1 MCAILTSNPNLTPVA
16 GNVEGK
22 RFVATSSYVFV
33 LPGHTDN
40 LYAVDILAEM
50 MESAMA
56 SSPLENDLGITA
68 PASTLVSAGDFNPP
82 MAPARERFS
91 WALYDFANTVF
102 SMNIA
107 TLYFAAWLVA
117 DLGHSNTLYAIV
129 NGIASALVVVS
140 IPVFGAISDAT
151 QRRKPW
157 VVTFTLLACLSTVL
171 MAILGQTGL
180 PLIGEGIRAVGVS
193 SVTNPGLALIGVLIA
208 FTIANYT
215 YQGAQPFYNAMMSEL
230 VPVDHRGRLSGIG
243 TAFGYIGSIT
253 GVILTF
259 PFFTGSMPLLGAL
272 PDGVTSAL
280 RTVVPFTSHGGRVS
294 TFVPT
299 AILFL
304 LFSLPL
310 FLFCRDHNV
319 FHGRKRV
326 AWREAFRD
334 VGRTLKEAKQ
344 YPGTL
349 RFILTSFLYQD
360 AMGTI
365 IANMALYAIFAMGFT
380 RGSEATLFVILTVPA
395 VIGSFAIGRLV
406 DVFGP
411 KRTLSWVLMAWIVLL
426 VAMIAAPS
434 RTAFWGV
441 GAAIGLIYGGVST
454 AERPLLLSLV
464 PDVEAGRFFSL
475 MVLSSRA
482 AAVVGPFVWALAV
495 DGLKPSFGT
504 GIAYRAGVATVAVG
518 MALAVL
524 MLRGVP
530 DRFTRSTAS

>member
-1 MCAILTSNPNLTPVA
+1 MQGAT
-16 GNVEGK
+16 
-22 RFVATSSYVFV
+22 ATSI
-33 LPGHTDN
+33 TDGE
-40 LYAVDILAEM
+40 AAAGFEVT
-50 MESAMA
+50 
-56 SSPLENDLGITA
+56 PTGDL
-68 PASTLVSAGDFNPP
+68 NPP
-82 MAPARERFS
+82 LAPLRERVS

-117 DLGHSNTLYAIV
+117 DLGHSNTLYAVV

-157 VVTFTLLACLSTVL
+157 VVGFTLAACVSTVV
-171 MAILGQTGL
+171 MAVLGQVGL
-180 PLIGEGIRAVGVS
+180 PLIGEGIKAGASPQLIPPGV
-193 SVTNPGLALIGVLIA
+193 ALFGVLAA

-215 YQGAQPFYNAMMSEL
+215 YQGAQPFYNAMMPEL
-230 VPVDHRGRLSGIG
+230 VPVDHRGRLSGLG
-243 TAFGYIGSIT
+243 TALGYVGSIT

-259 PFFTGSMPLLGAL
+259 PFFTGQMPIVGAV
-272 PDGVTSAL
+272 PDKVVNFL
-280 RTVVPFTSHGGRVS
+280 RTAVPFTTHGGRVS

-299 AILFL
+299 ALLFL

-310 FLFCRDHNV
+310 FFFCRDHNV
-319 FHGRKRV
+319 IHGKKHV

-334 VGRTLKEAKQ
+334 VRDTLGEAKK

-365 IANMALYAIFAMGFT
+365 IANMALYAIFAMGFVK
-380 RGSEATLFVILTVPA
+380 GSEATLFVILTVPA
-395 VIGSFAIGRLV
+395 VIGSYGIGRLV
-406 DVFGP
+406 DRFGP
-411 KRTLSWVLMAWIVLL
+411 KRTLSWVLAGWIVLL
-426 VAMIAAPS
+426 VAMIVAPS
-434 RTAFWGV
+434 RNVFWIV
-441 GAAIGLIYGGVST
+441 GALIGLIYGGVAT

-482 AAVVGPFVWALAV
+482 AAVVGPFIWALAV
-495 DGLKPSFGT
+495 DGLTPSKGVGF
-504 GIAYRAGVATVAVG
+504 AYRAGVVTVAIG
-518 MALAVL
+518 MALAL
-524 MLRGVP
+524 WMLRGVP
-530 DRFTRSTAS
+530 DNFSRATRQK

>member
-1 MCAILTSNPNLTPVA
+1 MQGAT
-16 GNVEGK
+16 
-22 RFVATSSYVFV
+22 ATSI
-33 LPGHTDN
+33 T
-40 LYAVDILAEM
+40 
-50 MESAMA
+50 
-56 SSPLENDLGITA
+56 NDA
-68 PASTLVSAGDFNPP
+68 AAAGFEVTPEGDLNPP
-82 MAPARERFS
+82 LAPLRERVS

-117 DLGHSNTLYAIV
+117 DLGHSNTLYAVV

-157 VVTFTLLACLSTVL
+157 VVGFTLAACVSTIV
-171 MAILGQTGL
+171 MAVLGQVGL
-180 PLIGEGIRAVGVS
+180 PLVGEGIRAGASSQLIPPGV
-193 SVTNPGLALIGVLIA
+193 ALFGVLAA

-215 YQGAQPFYNAMMSEL
+215 YQGAQPFYNAMMPEL
-230 VPVDHRGRLSGIG
+230 VPVDHRGRLSGLG
-243 TAFGYIGSIT
+243 TALGYVGSIT

-259 PFFTGSMPLLGAL
+259 PFFTGQMPIIGAV
-272 PDGVTSAL
+272 PEKVVNFL
-280 RTVVPFTSHGGRVS
+280 RTAVPFTTHGGRVS

-299 AILFL
+299 ALLFL

-310 FLFCRDHNV
+310 FFFCRDHNV
-319 FHGRKRV
+319 IHGKKHV

-334 VGRTLKEAKQ
+334 VRDTLSEAKK

-365 IANMALYAIFAMGFT
+365 IANMALYAIFAMGFVK
-380 RGSEATLFVILTVPA
+380 GSEATLFVILTVPA
-395 VIGSFAIGRLV
+395 VIGSYGIGRLV
-406 DVFGP
+406 DRFGP
-411 KRTLSWVLMAWIVLL
+411 KRTLSWVLAGWIVLL
-426 VAMIAAPS
+426 VAMIVAPS
-434 RTAFWGV
+434 RSVFWIV
-441 GAAIGLIYGGVST
+441 GALIGLIYGGVST

-482 AAVVGPFVWALAV
+482 AAVVGPFIWALAV
-495 DGLKPSFGT
+495 DGLSPSRGVGF
-504 GIAYRAGVATVAVG
+504 AYRAGVVTVAIG
-518 MALAVL
+518 MALAL
-524 MLRGVP
+524 WMLRGVP
-530 DRFTRSTAS
+530 DNFSRATRQQ

>member
-1 MCAILTSNPNLTPVA
+1 MT
-16 GNVEGK
+16 
-22 RFVATSSYVFV
+22 
-33 LPGHTDN
+33 
-40 LYAVDILAEM
+40 
-50 MESAMA
+50 A
-56 SSPLENDLGITA
+56 SSVAQGNAGDLTLNLS
-68 PASTLVSAGDFNPP
+68 ASGDFNPRL
-82 MAPARERFS
+82 APFKERLS

-117 DLGHSNTLYAIV
+117 DLGHSNTLYALV

-157 VVTFTLLACLSTVL
+157 VVGFTLIACFSTVA
-171 MAILGQTGL
+171 MAILGQVGL
-180 PLIGEGIRAVGVS
+180 PMIGEGVS
-193 SVTNPGLALIGVLIA
+193 TGMSANLISPNLALFGVLAA

-215 YQGAQPFYNAMMSEL
+215 YQGAQPFYNAMMPEL
-230 VPVDHRGRLSGIG
+230 VPVDHRGRLSGMG
-243 TAFGYIGSIT
+243 SALGYVGSIT
-253 GVILTF
+253 GVLLTF
-259 PFFTGSMPLLGAL
+259 PFFTGQMPILGAI
-272 PDGVTSAL
+272 PERVIAFL
-280 RTVVPFTSHGGRVS
+280 RSIVPFTSHGGRVS

-299 AILFL
+299 ALIFL
-304 LFSLPL
+304 LFSTPL
-310 FLFCRDHNV
+310 FLFCQDHNAIK
-319 FHGRKRV
+319 GKRRI

-334 VGRTLKEAKQ
+334 VRSTLSETKK

-365 IANMALYAIFAMGFT
+365 IANMALYAIFAMGFVK
-380 RGSEATLFVILTVPA
+380 GSEATLFVILTVPA
-395 VIGSFAIGRLV
+395 VIGSYGIGRLV
-406 DVFGP
+406 DRYGP
-411 KRTLSWVLMAWIVLL
+411 KRTLSWVLGAWIVLL
-426 VAMIAAPS
+426 IAMIVAPS
-434 RTAFWGV
+434 RSVFWIV
-441 GAAIGLIYGGVST
+441 GGCIGLIYGGVAT

-495 DGLKPSFGT
+495 DGLTHSMGVGF
-504 GIAYRAGVATVAVG
+504 AYRAGVLTVAAG
-518 MALAVL
+518 MALAFW

-530 DRFTRSTAS
+530 DNFARRSR

>member
-1 MCAILTSNPNLTPVA
+1 
-16 GNVEGK
+16 
-22 RFVATSSYVFV
+22 
-33 LPGHTDN
+33 
-40 LYAVDILAEM
+40 
-50 MESAMA
+50 MESA
-56 SSPLENDLGITA
+56 ITRSLL
-68 PASTLVSAGDFNPP
+68 STTEPGGERVETAAGDLNPP
-82 MAPARERFS
+82 MAKFRERFS

-107 TLYFAAWLVA
+107 TLYFSAWLVA
-117 DLGHSNTLYAIV
+117 DLGHSNTLYATA
-129 NGIASALVVVS
+129 NGIASAMVVFS

-157 VVTFTLLACLSTVL
+157 VVGFTLLACVTTALIAV
-171 MAILGQTGL
+171 LGQFGL
-180 PLIGEGIRAVGVS
+180 PLIGEGVTGPAATPQTS
-193 SVTNPGLALIGVLIA
+193 SGIALFGVLAA

-230 VPVDHRGRLSGIG
+230 VPVDHRGRLSGLG
-243 TAFGYIGSIT
+243 AALGYVGSIT

-259 PFFTGSMPLLGAL
+259 PFFTGSMPLIGAI
-272 PDGVTSAL
+272 PESVVHFL
-280 RTVVPFTSHGGRVS
+280 RTAIPFTAHGGRVS

-310 FLFCRDHNV
+310 FIFCRDHNV
-319 FHGRKRV
+319 IHGRKRI
-326 AWREAFRD
+326 AWREAFAD
-334 VGRTLKEAKQ
+334 VRNTLAEARQ

-380 RGSEATLFVILTVPA
+380 KGSEATLFVILTVPA
-395 VIGSFAIGRLV
+395 VIGAYGIGKLV
-406 DVFGP
+406 DRIGP
-411 KRTLSWVLMAWIVLL
+411 KKTLAWVLAGWIVLL
-426 VAMIAAPS
+426 VAMIVAPS
-434 RTAFWGV
+434 RSIFWIV
-441 GAAIGLIYGGVST
+441 GACIGLIYGGVST

-495 DGLKPSFGT
+495 DGLTPVFGR
-504 GIAYRAGVATVAVG
+504 GFAYRAGVLTVAIG
-518 MALAVL
+518 MSLALWA
-524 MLRGVP
+524 LRRVP
-530 DRFTRSTAS
+530 DNFARAPRS

>member
-1 MCAILTSNPNLTPVA
+1 
-16 GNVEGK
+16 
-22 RFVATSSYVFV
+22 
-33 LPGHTDN
+33 
-40 LYAVDILAEM
+40 
-50 MESAMA
+50 MESAA
-56 SSPLENDLGITA
+56 VSSGQSSLVTSQNGSVRVLEA
-68 PASTLVSAGDFNPP
+68 DFNPP
-82 MAPARERFS
+82 MAPRRERYS

-117 DLGHSNTLYAIV
+117 DLGHSNTLYAVV
-129 NGIASALVVVS
+129 NGIASGLVVLS

-157 VVTFTLLACLSTVL
+157 VVGFTLVACISTIV
-171 MAILGQTGL
+171 MAILGQIGL
-180 PLIGEGIRAVGVS
+180 PLVGEGVQGTTSFAMVSPAVA
-193 SVTNPGLALIGVLIA
+193 LAGVLTA
-208 FTIANYT
+208 FTLANYT

-272 PDGVTSAL
+272 PGGVVSTL
-280 RTVVPFTSHGGRVS
+280 RQVVPFTSHGGRVS

-299 AILFL
+299 ALLFL

-310 FLFCRDHNV
+310 FIFCRDHNV
-319 FHGRKRV
+319 VRGKKRI

-334 VGRTLKEAKQ
+334 VGQTVKEAKQ

-380 RGSEATLFVILTVPA
+380 KGTEATLFVILTVPA

-406 DVFGP
+406 DRFGP
-411 KRTLSWVLMAWIVLL
+411 KRTLSWVITAWIVLL
-426 VAMIAAPS
+426 IAMIVAPS
-434 RTAFWGV
+434 RNAFWVV

-464 PDVEAGRFFSL
+464 PDAEAGRFFSL

-495 DGLKPSFGT
+495 DGLTPSFGT
-504 GIAYRAGVATVAVG
+504 GTAYRAGVATVALG
-518 MALAVL
+518 MALALL

-530 DRFTRSTAS
+530 DRFTKSESNR